1 MSLHERTPLKNKQ
14 TKERFFILTKY
25 DRPEEPPAE
34 RKLTRRKSQN
44 ALSEQVKHESNMIQS
59 LAILHHTELAVNDI
73 ISRATTEENITP
85 LIMAFCIV
93 GDVYR
98 NIELTRVKS
107 FEESPHYVLSE
118 IGPRAISEDQLCLD
132 MLKFPGQYKTL
143 ASVLIYLH
151 SLESP
156 MHTIIQKHQLKIKNE
171 SDSFFD
177 RWMTPFHTGFYYKLL
192 VNFAQTKPKCAISHL

>member
-25 DRPEEPPAE
+25 ERPEEPPPQQ
-34 RKLTRRKSQN
+34 KLTRKKSQTF
-44 ALSEQVKHESNMIQS
+44 ADTQIKHESNMIQS
-59 LAILHHTELAVNDI
+59 LAILQHTELAVNDI
-73 ISRATTEENITP
+73 IRRATNEENITP

-93 GDVYR
+93 GDVYS

-118 IGPRAISEDQLCLD
+118 NGPRAISEDQLCID
-132 MLKFPGQYKTL
+132 MLKFPVQYKKM

-156 MHTIIQKHQLKIKNE
+156 MHTIIQKHQLKVKNE

-177 RWMTPFHTGFYYKLL
+177 RWMTPFHTGHYYKLL
-192 VNFAQTKPKCAISHL
+192 VNFAQTKPNCAIYK